1 MRRIPSCVLT
11 QCPPQLEKKRTDM
24 FNAAIDLFNAKNYES
39 ALIEFENI
47 VSLEPKNFIGDNF
60 EKVTQVFK
68 VSQYN
73 VACCYSMLDAVEP
86 GLEALQVAMSCGFD
100 DFAKIRRDPS
110 LRALQAS
117 AKFKKLLDK
126 YDEPLFNEVRCWR
139 RRAWRAFSHLPP
151 LLFLLSSERD
161 VDVQRALW
169 RQEVNPLSLNL
180 CDAIEV
186 RIVPR

>member
-1 MRRIPSCVLT
+1 
-11 QCPPQLEKKRTDM
+11 M
-24 FNAAIDLFNAKNYES
+24 FNVAIDLFNAKNYES

-73 VACCYSMLDAVEP
+73 VACCYSMLNAVEP

-100 DFAKIRRDPS
+100 DFGKIRKDPS

-117 AKFKKLLDK
+117 DKFKKLLDK
-126 YDEPLFNEVRCWR
+126 YDEPLFNEVGGPRGAAQPR
-139 RRAWRAFSHLPP
+139 VLNPPPSAERAGN
-151 LLFLLSSERD
+151 
-161 VDVQRALW
+161 VQRLLW
-169 RQEVNPLSLNL
+169 QEVSSDIYLRFFPLSCSSSLHVSTVGETGRQRGL
-180 CDAIEV
+180 E
-186 RIVPR
+186 